1 LDEAALDRCR
11 ALASYEKQGLTK
23 GTNSCIVTLQYVV
36 AGERC
41 ERTVFVKQTAD
52 ATAWEAAQYRLL
64 TSHGVPTPELLVA
77 LFRNQAEVLV
87 LEFLPTIGVDFQ
99 ASDQVRALLQL
110 VARLNAVAAEAD
122 PPTPGRG
129 VPHADFDARVKVALS
144 KVMLDTPRLV
154 DADRWFAGYQRARDA
169 LGSMPRAL
177 SHGELYFQQVGWS
190 DRNGSRTLVLF
201 DLATLAHRPRFS
213 DIGNILPL
221 LARESGEQ
229 ELTLFETYLKALRP
243 FTGRPLSIRQ
253 ATRELR
259 LTRVAGVCEALPW
272 LIEAVEHGEDF
283 DLRSELLLKTHCLHD
298 DLVALDLIDVP

>member
-36 AGERC
+36 AGEWC

-177 SHGELYFQQVGWS
+177 SHGELYFQQVGWLRQHS
-190 DRNGSRTLVLF
+190 VLAATSSACSGILVGSEPNSLGGPDGLPTLYRHDHSSV
-201 DLATLAHRPRFS
+201 DEANP
-213 DIGNILPL
+213 
-221 LARESGEQ
+221 
-229 ELTLFETYLKALRP
+229 
-243 FTGRPLSIRQ
+243 
-253 ATRELR
+253 
-259 LTRVAGVCEALPW
+259 AGVS
-272 LIEAVEHGEDF
+272 
-283 DLRSELLLKTHCLHD
+283 DLSLFH
-298 DLVALDLIDVP
+298 VPPTIQ